1 MTNQC
6 TATAH
11 RTGQRC
17 GRAAITGATVCY
29 VHGGAAPAVKAAA
42 ARRVAEAKAAAQVTR
57 LGARTDIS
65 PADALLDLVHW
76 TAGEV
81 AYWRT
86 QVEALDR
93 EALTWGVT
101 RIKDGGQ
108 DYGTTA
114 EARPNV
120 AYVMLTQ
127 SSDRLASYCV
137 AALKAGVDERRVQ
150 LAQRQGEVTADVL
163 RSVLAVM
170 FELVVGTLRGE
181 GIAQAR
187 IVDALT
193 VAWRERVAVTV
204 PAELRRIGGEAK

>member
-1 MTNQC
+1 MTSQC
-6 TATAH
+6 TATAR

-29 VHGGAAPAVKAAA
+29 VHGGGAPAVKAAA

-120 AYVMLTQ
+120 AYVMLGQ

-170 FELVVGTLRGE
+170 FELVIGTLRGE
-181 GIAQAR
+181 GIGQAR